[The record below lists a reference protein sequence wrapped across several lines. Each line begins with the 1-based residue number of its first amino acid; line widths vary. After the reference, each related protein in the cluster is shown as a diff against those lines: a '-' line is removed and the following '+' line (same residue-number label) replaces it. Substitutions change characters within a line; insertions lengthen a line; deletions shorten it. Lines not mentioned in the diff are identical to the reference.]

1 MKKLENIN
9 LSALSHEEEEEI
21 IALRQKHKKTLSNIY
36 TVNECKKILKQV
48 LTVNLVKD
56 VFSFR
61 KDRYN
66 WLRAVQTHPVATGSE
81 IALLLF
87 DSYFGDDDIER
98 NQMAG
103 IWKKLLN
110 KMQAYEIDQKNF
122 ALLWRQLGI
131 LEASTGEFKFAVEHF
146 QNSTKI
152 AEKLGDN
159 IIIGDNYFEV
169 GLILRNQGE
178 YTQAWES
185 FINAEKSVQG
195 MNHYKTIV
203 YSQGQRANL
212 LAIGG
217 RFDDAI
223 DLLKQSL
230 SLWEKFDAIED
241 KNMRHTTLH
250 TLGRIYLQIGRVK
263 DAKEAVL
270 ESLKLKD
277 ASGERYDSTMRTR
290 SLLADVCIAMGNY
303 SEAKEYISEESIET
317 SIRIGSYLYAAESL
331 RTLSRV
337 HYFENNYI
345 QSERLAKRSLE
356 ISQIAN
362 NPLTQIDTI
371 IWVMQLSFLQKKF
384 FVLLSIL
391 VPLIKAINSLKLT
404 PVQFYNLFIQRQ
416 ATLKKSIAFQKNN

>member
-1 MKKLENIN
+1 MEKID

-21 IALRQKHKKTLSNIY
+21 ISLRQKHKITLSNIF
-36 TVNECKKILKQV
+36 TVDECQKMLKKV

-56 VFSFR
+56 VLSFR

-66 WLRAVQTHPVATGSE
+66 WIRAIQAHPAATGSE

-98 NQMAG
+98 NQMAE

-110 KMQAYEIDQKNF
+110 KMQAYEIDQRNF

-131 LEASTGEFKFAVEHF
+131 LEASTGEFKSAIEHF
-146 QNSTKI
+146 QNSSKI
-152 AEKLGDN
+152 GEKLGDN

-195 MNHYKTIV
+195 LNHYKTIV

-212 LAIGG
+212 LAVWG

-230 SLWEKFDAIED
+230 SLWEKFETVED

-250 TLGRIYLQIGRVK
+250 TLGRIYLQTGRAK
-263 DAKEAVL
+263 DAKKVAL
-270 ESLKLKD
+270 ESLNLKE
-277 ASGERYDSTMRTR
+277 ASGERFDATVRTR
-290 SLLADVCIAMGNY
+290 SLLADACIATGNY

-331 RTLSRV
+331 RTLSRI

-356 ISQIAN
+356 IAQIAN

-371 IWVMQLSFLQKKF
+371 IWIIQLSLLQKKILTVF
-384 FVLLSIL
+384 PVLL
-391 VPLIKAINSLKLT
+391 PLIKAGNSLKLT
-404 PVQFYNLFIQRQ
+404 PVQLYKLFIQRQ
-416 ATLKKSIAFQKNN
+416 AALKKSITIQNNN